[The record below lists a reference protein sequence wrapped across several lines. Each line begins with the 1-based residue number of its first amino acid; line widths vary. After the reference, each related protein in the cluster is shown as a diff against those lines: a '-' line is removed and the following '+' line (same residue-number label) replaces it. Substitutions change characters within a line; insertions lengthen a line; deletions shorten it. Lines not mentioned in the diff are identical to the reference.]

1 MSTLVSRQTQINW
14 NRLGAHITQYSNPL
28 KLWFIGLHSNIN
40 NPIYNGP
47 ILWTKVHVGWEKVL
61 EHDWGYSKDFNIPN
75 IDNLQWTDVL
85 DTKLLIMD
93 L

>member
-1 MSTLVSRQTQINW
+1 MRNSIDRTLYQKEDLNHYI
-14 NRLGAHITQYSNPL
+14 Y
-28 KLWFIGLHSNIN
+28 SNIN

-61 EHDWGYSKDFNIPN
+61 EHDCGYSKDFNVPN